1 MEFIEKKDNN
11 ANNQLERF
19 RDEIK
24 NLVLQEINTLRKGEY
39 TSVHFITD
47 IQTKETDFKVEDLTE
62 EDMEMYYKI
71 KNKKAEL
78 EEFKKYKE
86 KIFSG
91 KENIAKSRQ
100 MFAAYLSNLFMI
112 YNFNQG
118 QGK

>member
-1 MEFIEKKDNN
+1 
-11 ANNQLERF
+11 
-19 RDEIK
+19 
-24 NLVLQEINTLRKGEY
+24 
-39 TSVHFITD
+39 
-47 IQTKETDFKVEDLTE
+47 
-62 EDMEMYYKI
+62 MYYKI

>member
-24 NLVLQEINTLRKGEY
+24 NLVLHEIDALRKGEH

-47 IQTKETDFKVEDLTE
+47 IRGKKTDFKVEDLAE

-86 KIFSG
+86 KFFLEKKIHLRRDKCLQF
-91 KENIAKSRQ
+91 IHQ
-100 MFAAYLSNLFMI
+100 IYL
-112 YNFNQG
+112 
-118 QGK
+118 

>member
-11 ANNQLERF
+11 VNSQLERF

-24 NLVLQEINTLRKGEY
+24 NLVLHEIDILKRGEY

-47 IQTKETDFKVEDLTE
+47 IQEKETDFKVEDLIE
-62 EDMEMYYKI
+62 ENMEMYYKI
-71 KNKKAEL
+71 KNKKVEL

-86 KIFSG
+86 KIFSE
-91 KENIAKSRQ
+91 KENIYKSLQ

-112 YNFNQG
+112 YNFDQG
-118 QGK
+118 QEK